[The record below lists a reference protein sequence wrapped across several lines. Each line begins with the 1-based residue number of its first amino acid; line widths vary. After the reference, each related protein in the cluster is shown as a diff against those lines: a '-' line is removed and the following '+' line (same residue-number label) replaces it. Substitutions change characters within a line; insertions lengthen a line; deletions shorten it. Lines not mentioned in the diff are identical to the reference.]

1 MIKRLLI
8 LIGLLLMCGAC
19 VSRTIT
25 TSDGLTGSKRQ
36 LSADKKIIWFWQD
49 EFSE

>member
-8 LIGLLLMCGAC
+8 LIGLLLMCSAC
-19 VSRTIT
+19 VSRTII

-36 LSADKKIIWFWQD
+36 LNSDKKIIWFWQD